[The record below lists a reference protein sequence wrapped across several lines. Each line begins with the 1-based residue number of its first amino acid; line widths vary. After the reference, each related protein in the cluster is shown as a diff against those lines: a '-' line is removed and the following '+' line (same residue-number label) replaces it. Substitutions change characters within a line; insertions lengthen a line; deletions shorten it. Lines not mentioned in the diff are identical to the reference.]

1 MNNDKT
7 CIITM
12 SRRAGDLVMGMD
24 MVKGACADG
33 RAKGVFVTTDIS
45 AKSLKEVRFSCAKAG
60 VRLWRLEMTMD
71 DMDYGVGRR
80 AGVIAMTNA
89 GFAKSCAKGLEEIP
103 AEKEN
108 FDS

>member
-1 MNNDKT
+1 
-7 CIITM
+7 M

-33 RAKGVFVTTDIS
+33 SAKGVFVTTDIS